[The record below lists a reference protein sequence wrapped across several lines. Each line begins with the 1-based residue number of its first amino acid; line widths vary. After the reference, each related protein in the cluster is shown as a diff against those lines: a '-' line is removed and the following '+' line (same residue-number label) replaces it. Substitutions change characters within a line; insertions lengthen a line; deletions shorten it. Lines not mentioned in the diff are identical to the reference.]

1 MIKLKVINHTHY
13 DGKIVKILCYIEY
26 DMWVNLFPVVVF
38 LKNVLMCFI
47 LENDSSTILEKTFVD
62 FFPF

>member
-1 MIKLKVINHTHY
+1 MIW
-13 DGKIVKILCYIEY
+13 
-26 DMWVNLFPVVVF
+26 WVNLFPVVVF